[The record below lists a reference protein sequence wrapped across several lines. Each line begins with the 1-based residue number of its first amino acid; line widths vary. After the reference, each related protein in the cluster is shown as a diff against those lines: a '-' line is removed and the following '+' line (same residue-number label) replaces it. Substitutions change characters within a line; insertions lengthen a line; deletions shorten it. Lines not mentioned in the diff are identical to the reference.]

1 MERREE
7 TESNCPSTQIIEI
20 VSTYFHSDLLDKE
33 TLSNRSR
40 EVLVPRQIAM
50 YFIRKYT
57 TLGYNEAGQLFN
69 KTHAT
74 VINAEKQVKDLISFN
89 KKIRRDVEVI
99 EENIKKNVK
108 VFNRKRDLLIYDI
121 IMIINKMTEQDLMRL
136 NYCYC
141 NTGSLN

>member
-136 NYCYC
+136 NAQLL
-141 NTGSLN
+141 S